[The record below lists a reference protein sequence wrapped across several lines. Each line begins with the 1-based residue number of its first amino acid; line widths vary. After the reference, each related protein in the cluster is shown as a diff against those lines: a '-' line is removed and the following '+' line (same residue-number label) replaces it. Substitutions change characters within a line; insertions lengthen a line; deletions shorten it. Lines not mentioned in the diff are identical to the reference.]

1 MENPPSTPDYS
12 HRSETREVSEPEE
25 REPKRRF
32 LGLKSDPFIF
42 LGATGFIVVFVIGT
56 ILLGESAQI
65 AFASVADSLMTNL
78 SWLYIGGVSMAFLFL
93 IGMFVSRY
101 GRVKLGDD
109 DDEPDYSLPVWFSML
124 FAGGLGAT
132 LMFWGV
138 AEPIN
143 HAYNVPMDNHPS
155 MSQEAVEQAFA
166 FTFYHFGIHMWV
178 IMALP
183 GLALGYFIYK
193 RKLPPRLSSIFAP
206 LLGGKI
212 YAWPGKL
219 VDILAIIGTTFGIAV
234 SVGLGVL
241 QINAGMN
248 MIWGT
253 PLASWVELL
262 IILFIT
268 VIGCLSVA
276 SGLDKGIKMLS
287 NINIGLA
294 VLLMLFILVT
304 GPFLTLMKLI
314 VESFGIYADTLPEL
328 MFWVD
333 SFNNNP
339 GWQGNWTVFYWAWS
353 ICWSPYVGMFIA
365 RISRGRTV
373 REFIAGVLFLPTLFV
388 IVWFAVF
395 GRAGIEVEREN
406 PGLLTERV
414 VEDGDVPF
422 ALFGLL
428 AEYPLTGVASVLAL
442 AVIIIFFITS
452 IDSAAL
458 VNDMFAT
465 GEENQTPTY
474 YRVGWAIAIGAVTG
488 ALLLISPESG
498 IATLQEVVIIVALPF
513 FLMQFVMMYSLVKGM
528 VDDASAQRR
537 IRTRQWEK
545 TDTPEKLEEHEARPA
560 PGFDEEGNELGV
572 PVLEHDEDGNI
583 VIPGNVVVGGDLG
596 VVGDM
601 VDQDEAVDMQ
611 RRFRIVEQSKPRS
624 RDEDFTI

>member
-1 MENPPSTPDYS
+1 MDTPPSTPDYS
-12 HRSETREVSEPEE
+12 HRSEPKEVTEPEE
-25 REPKRRF
+25 REPGRRF

-42 LGATGFIVVFVIGT
+42 LGALGFILVFVVGT
-56 ILLGESAQI
+56 ILLGESAQL
-65 AFASVADSLMTNL
+65 AFSAVADSLMVNL

-109 DDEPDYSLPVWFSML
+109 DDEPEYSLPVWFSML

-143 HAYNVPMDNHPS
+143 HAYNPPMDNVES

-219 VDILAIIGTTFGIAV
+219 IDILAIVGTTFGIAV

-248 MIWGT
+248 MLWGT
-253 PLASWVELL
+253 PMAGWVELL
-262 IILFIT
+262 IILLIT
-268 VIGCLSVA
+268 VVGCLSVA
-276 SGLDKGIKMLS
+276 SGLDKGIKVLS
-287 NINIGLA
+287 NVNIGMA
-294 VLLMLFILVT
+294 VILMLFILFT
-304 GPFLTLMKLI
+304 GPFLTLMKFV
-314 VESFGIYADTLPEL
+314 VESFGIYAGTLPEL

-333 SFNNNP
+333 SFENNP
-339 GWQGNWTVFYWAWS
+339 GWQGTWTVFYWAWS

-388 IVWFAVF
+388 VVWFAVF
-395 GRAGIEVEREN
+395 GRAGIEVENSN
-406 PGLLTERV
+406 PGLLTQRV
-414 VEDGDVPF
+414 VEEGDVPF

-428 AEYPLTGVASVLAL
+428 EQYPLTGIVSVWAL

-474 YRVGWAIAIGAVTG
+474 YRVGWAIAIGAVAG
-488 ALLLISPESG
+488 ALLIISPESG

-560 PGFDEEGNELGV
+560 PGFDEEGNEL
-572 PVLEHDEDGNI
+572 PPPILEHDEHGNI

-596 VVGDM
+596 VVGVM
-601 VDQDEAVDMQ
+601 VDQEEAADMQ
-611 RRFRIVEQSKPRS
+611 NRFRIVEQSRPRT
-624 RDEDFTI
+624 REENGH